1 MILAILLMR
10 YNYYDITLTGGFYQI
25 SGGNDMNMGYTK
37 DALLITSIC
46 VLLWSVLAKALS
58 LGGVLLKKRW
68 LFVLV
73 SKIKKKSLKCQKN
86 LFRFLYYF
94 LIELESN
101 C

>member
-37 DALLITSIC
+37 DALLVTSIC
-46 VLLWSVLAKALS
+46 VLLWSVLAKALC
-58 LGGVLLKKRW
+58 LGGLLLKKRW

-73 SKIKKKSLKCQKN
+73 SRIKKSLKCQN
-86 LFRFLYYF
+86 NFFRYFYYF
-94 LIELESN
+94 LIGLESN
-101 C
+101 